1 MSDTAT
7 GGHGDVRAHP
17 MLMEQNHGWRM
28 VRLSNTWA
36 LVYLGQTASTV
47 IYYRGCR
54 DCDGSSI
61 KFSSS
66 GDSARTSASTVV
78 KETKQHSDTEMLQK
92 LESICPTK
100 PYDEWVEHTQTE
112 QDLSDRSSAHFTCS
126 MCLEDVNG
134 TDLMHVLSCRHV
146 YHAHCLEQWFLGR
159 HFSCPLCNRSFFEE
173 VEPGPEPGPDN
184 V

>member
-1 MSDTAT
+1 MD
-7 GGHGDVRAHP
+7 H
-17 MLMEQNHGWRM
+17 Q
-28 VRLSNTWA
+28 
-36 LVYLGQTASTV
+36 
-47 IYYRGCR
+47 
-54 DCDGSSI
+54 
-61 KFSSS
+61 SSS
-66 GDSARTSASTVV
+66 PAAVIAVCVGSFVIVVVAMLGIFVQVRRNAARTSASTVV